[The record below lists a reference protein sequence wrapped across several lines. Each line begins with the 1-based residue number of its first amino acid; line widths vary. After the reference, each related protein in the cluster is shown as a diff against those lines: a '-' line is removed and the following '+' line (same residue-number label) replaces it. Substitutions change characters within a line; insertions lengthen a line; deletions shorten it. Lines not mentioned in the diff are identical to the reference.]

1 MKGGEKVDW
10 NLLIM
15 GFVVPWICF
24 IVMAMM
30 CVIVL
35 GTPIAIYKKIVE
47 GNKAARRYLA
57 EVYLKEV
64 KIIKKYCKVLNIIW
78 LIFCI
83 IQCIVIQV
91 ANAILSSMI

>member
-10 NLLIM
+10 KLLIM
-15 GFVVPWICF
+15 GFVAPWICF

-35 GTPIAIYKKIVE
+35 GTPIAIYKKIVG
-47 GNKAARRYLA
+47 GNKAAKRYLA
-57 EVYLKEV
+57 KVYLKEV
-64 KIIKKYCKVLNIIW
+64 KTIKKYCKVFNIIW